1 MNEELLV
8 VDRINETTE
17 KLQTLQQ
24 LFVTEL
30 PGRLAAIE
38 SQWQAC
44 LTGGDSGEWYRLVH
58 SLAGAA
64 GTFGFYELGDYAL
77 ELEDLILQQ
86 RGTIRDCADLPL
98 MQQAMSDLH
107 GLALADA
114 VPLIPVAAAE
124 PESDDGY
131 HVSRVFKVYLLEGDT
146 RQAEVIGAQLQHF
159 GYEVTTFRDSWTL
172 MAALAGRLPDVLLID
187 MQLSDGVD
195 GSTDIVTASTNV
207 PVIFISGDDDW
218 ENRLAAVRAG
228 GQSFFARP
236 LNLGHVVDQL
246 DAITDSRRQTP
257 YRILVVDDT
266 QLLARHYA
274 MVLEA
279 SGMQARTLDDP
290 TKLLEVLPN
299 FNPDLLLMDIYMPA
313 CSGIEAAQVIRQHP
327 AYANLPIVYLSTEK
341 ALDLQLEALRVGG
354 DDFLQKPISDI
365 HLVTALRIR
374 AKRFREL
381 RALMNQDGLTGL
393 LNHINLKLVLERD
406 LAQALRQ
413 STPMCFVMLD
423 IDEFKSINDRFGHP
437 LGDRV
442 IKSLARLLT
451 QRVRKSDTAA
461 RYGGEEFA
469 LILHDTHPDAA
480 REMLDELRR
489 QFTAF
494 VSQDTKG
501 VIMPTFSA
509 GIAACPPLNEM
520 QLLIAAADEA
530 LYHAKNAG
538 RDQVRIAQQTSQQKD
553 DK

>member
-1 MNEELLV
+1 MNEEILV
-8 VDRINETTE
+8 VDRINETAE
-17 KLQTLQQ
+17 KFQTLQQ
-24 LFVTEL
+24 LFATEL
-30 PGRLAAIE
+30 PGRLTAIE
-38 SQWQAC
+38 YQWQLC
-44 LTGGDSGEWYRLVH
+44 LSGGDSGEWYRLVH

-64 GTFGFYELGDYAL
+64 GTFGFHELGEHAL
-77 ELEDLILQQ
+77 ELEHLILQQ
-86 RGTIRDCADLPL
+86 RGTIHDCADLPHI
-98 MQQAMSDLH
+98 QQAMSDLH
-107 GLALADA
+107 GLALVDA
-114 VPLIPVAAAE
+114 SPLIPVAAAE

-131 HVSRVFKVYLLEGDT
+131 LVSRVFKVYLLEGDA
-146 RQAEVIGAQLQHF
+146 RQAEVIGTQLQHF
-159 GYEVTTFRDSWTL
+159 GYEVTTFRDIPTL
-172 MAALAGRLPDVLLID
+172 KAALAGRMPDVLLID

-195 GSTDIVTASTNV
+195 GSTDILTTSTDV

-236 LNLGHVVDQL
+236 LNLGQVVDQL

-279 SGMQARTLDDP
+279 AGMQARTLDDP
-290 TKLLEVLPN
+290 AKLLEVLPD

-327 AYANLPIVYLSTEK
+327 AYTNLPIVYLSTEK

-381 RALMNQDGLTGL
+381 RTLMNQDGLTGL

-437 LGDRV
+437 RGDRV

-451 QRVRKSDTAA
+451 QRMRKSDTAA

-469 LILHDTHPDAA
+469 LILHDTRPDAA

-494 VSQDTKG
+494 VRLDTKG
-501 VIMPTFSA
+501 EIAPTFSA
-509 GIAACPPLNEM
+509 GIAACPPHSEM

-530 LYHAKNAG
+530 LYQAKNAG
-538 RDQVRIAQQTSQQKD
+538 RDQVRIDRQMSQQQE

>member
-1 MNEELLV
+1 MNEEILV
-8 VDRINETTE
+8 VDRINETAE
-17 KLQTLQQ
+17 KFQTLQQ
-24 LFVTEL
+24 LFATEL
-30 PGRLAAIE
+30 PGRLTAIE
-38 SQWQAC
+38 YQWQLC
-44 LTGGDSGEWYRLVH
+44 LSGGDSGEWYRLVH

-64 GTFGFYELGDYAL
+64 GTFGFHELGEHAL
-77 ELEDLILQQ
+77 ELEHLILQQ
-86 RGTIRDCADLPL
+86 RGTIHDCADLPHI
-98 MQQAMSDLH
+98 QQAMSDLH
-107 GLALADA
+107 GLALVDA
-114 VPLIPVAAAE
+114 SPLIPVAAAE

-131 HVSRVFKVYLLEGDT
+131 LVSRVFKVYLLEGEA
-146 RQAEVIGAQLQHF
+146 RQAEVIGTQLQHF
-159 GYEVTTFRDSWTL
+159 GYEVTTFRDIPTL
-172 MAALAGRLPDVLLID
+172 KAALAGRMPDVLLID

-195 GSTDIVTASTNV
+195 GSTDILTTSTDV

-236 LNLGHVVDQL
+236 LNLGQVVDQL

-279 SGMQARTLDDP
+279 AGMQARTLDDP
-290 TKLLEVLPN
+290 AKLLEVLPD

-327 AYANLPIVYLSTEK
+327 AYTNLPIVYLSTEK

-381 RALMNQDGLTGL
+381 RTLMNQDGLTGL

-437 LGDRV
+437 RGDRV

-451 QRVRKSDTAA
+451 QRMRKSDTAA

-469 LILHDTHPDAA
+469 LILHDTRPDAA

-494 VSQDTKG
+494 VRLDTKG
-501 VIMPTFSA
+501 EIAPTFSA
-509 GIAACPPLNEM
+509 GIAACPPHSEM

-530 LYHAKNAG
+530 LYQAKNAG
-538 RDQVRIAQQTSQQKD
+538 RDQVRIDRQMSQQQE

>member
-30 PGRLAAIE
+30 SGRLAAIE
-38 SQWQAC
+38 YQWQAC

-64 GTFGFYELGDYAL
+64 GTFGFHKLGEHAL

-98 MQQAMSDLH
+98 MQQAMSDLY

-131 HVSRVFKVYLLEGDT
+131 HVSRVFKVYLLEDDT

-172 MAALAGRLPDVLLID
+172 KAALTGRLPDVLLID

-207 PVIFISGDDDW
+207 PLIFISGDDDW

-236 LNLGHVVDQL
+236 LNLGQVVDQL

-290 TKLLEVLPN
+290 TKLLEVLPD

-354 DDFLQKPISDI
+354 DNFLQKPISDI

-451 QRVRKSDTAA
+451 QRMRKSDTAA

-469 LILHDTHPDAA
+469 LILHDTHADAA

-494 VSQDTKG
+494 VRLDTKG
-501 VIMPTFSA
+501 VITPTFSA
-509 GIAACPPLNEM
+509 GIAACPPHNEM

>member
-1 MNEELLV
+1 MNEEMLV

-24 LFVTEL
+24 LFATEL
-30 PGRLAAIE
+30 PGRLTAIE
-38 SQWQAC
+38 YQWQLC
-44 LTGGDSGEWYRLVH
+44 LSGGDSGEWYRLVH

-64 GTFGFYELGDYAL
+64 GTFGFHELGEHAL
-77 ELEDLILQQ
+77 ELEHLILQQ
-86 RGTIRDCADLPL
+86 RGTIHDCADLPHI
-98 MQQAMSDLH
+98 QQAMSDLH
-107 GLALADA
+107 GLALANA
-114 VPLIPVAAAE
+114 APLIPVAAAE

-131 HVSRVFKVYLLEGDT
+131 HVSRVFKVYLLEGEA
-146 RQAEVIGAQLQHF
+146 RQAEVIGTQLQHF
-159 GYEVTTFRDSWTL
+159 GYEVTTFSDIRTL
-172 MAALAGRLPDVLLID
+172 KAALAGRMPDVLLID

-195 GSTDIVTASTNV
+195 GSTDILTASTNV
-207 PVIFISGDDDW
+207 PLIFISGDDDW

-228 GQSFFARP
+228 GQSFFAKP
-236 LNLGHVVDQL
+236 LNLGQVIDQL

-279 SGMQARTLDDP
+279 AGMQARTLDDP
-290 TKLLEVLPN
+290 AKLLEVLPE

-327 AYANLPIVYLSTEK
+327 AYTNLPIVYLSTEK

-451 QRVRKSDTAA
+451 QRMRKSDTAA

-469 LILHDTHPDAA
+469 LILHDTRPDAA

-494 VSQDTKG
+494 VRLDTKG
-501 VIMPTFSA
+501 EIAPTFSA
-509 GIAACPPLNEM
+509 GIAACPPHSEM

-530 LYHAKNAG
+530 LYQAKNAG
-538 RDQVRIAQQTSQQKD
+538 RDQVRID
-553 DK
+553 R